1 MKHERSCLT
10 TLPTT
15 QRELKIRRTCS
26 TDNGCVI
33 SSIYGKSSRQ
43 FQEEYR
49 LIRMSATLSSAE
61 AQGSFSD
68 EENPA
73 LSDVSAQATLRAGRP
88 RSI

>member
-15 QRELKIRRTCS
+15 QRELKIRRTC
-26 TDNGCVI
+26 
-33 SSIYGKSSRQ
+33 SIYGKSSRQ